1 MKKESNPE
9 FLPDM
14 EVVYNTPDGVL
25 LARIIFIHQGIAHIT
40 WTESGIRKWD
50 EVPIK
55 KLRRYVSKGF

>member
-1 MKKESNPE
+1 
-9 FLPDM
+9 M